1 VANIYSIPPEINA
14 SEAFATWFHA
24 QSFKAPESVLVFVPN
39 RRLAREISAQ
49 LAQHAPTHASALPI
63 VMPLGALDRVQMLRI
78 MKNIPH
84 LVQALLEI
92 PPVLDNASVLHQL
105 VRQISALQLT
115 RDHGGNMEQ
124 ALHHAQALMH
134 LLETSATYGTSISR
148 ERILNLVTGDFAKH
162 WQESAE
168 FLAIIECYFH
178 HEEGIL
184 AAREQF
190 LLAQLWCRYFEAAPN
205 SSAIAF
211 GSSGSIPYVRQLL
224 QHIAALPNGY
234 VMLPG
239 IDNKIS
245 EPDWQ
250 QIGAGH
256 AQYHIKTTLEAMG
269 AGLAQLH
276 DFAAKPKANNILSSG
291 FTPYDTVHETKPF
304 IHSIKAAN
312 SEEEARIIALLLRET
327 LEHPAKT
334 ALVITPDIGLMRRIA
349 ASMAVYGICPDSPP
363 LTHRAH
369 RASGRFILQW
379 QRCMAAPDDA
389 IALRGFLEH
398 ESIMADHHRET
409 YEAWL
414 NIADIKVFR
423 GKSNIDFSRIDADAV
438 LMPLQRW
445 LAVERASATRRHSLT
460 DWLSKL
466 QNFCLV
472 AELPENIRQEIA
484 AYCNELSDITV
495 YYPALEADEMLALWR
510 QYLTMPNDSE
520 APLAPHP
527 RLRML
532 TPIEARLAYADRVI
546 LASFHAES
554 WGSVPVSPWLNQ
566 KQTELLGLPSLH
578 AQQSLTAHDVWMHCH
593 APEIYITHPVAINGK
608 PSTAHALY
616 HKLEPWMQTEN
627 TEHHII
633 RLAHIRRCAG
643 HYTPIQP
650 TSPTPEA
657 SARPRN
663 LRVSSLDQL
672 FLNPYAIY
680 AQYILQLSE
689 LDDYGTINEAA
700 VFGKIAHK
708 LMEDAY
714 KGTVIDAAYI
724 QRSIAKY
731 QPPKS
736 LQNFWNTRLHCI
748 RAFAQREQ
756 SLVQAQGDHVQS
768 EHAIEATL
776 NIPAM
781 GGIALNGR
789 IDAKITHS
797 DKRIMLIDF
806 KTGGMP
812 SKPDIATGRACQL
825 TAYGIMEHTLGAQ
838 WPAEI
843 QYVKL
848 PDIKNDVQR
857 LSVSWSNENWQEHAE
872 QLFNALAAMLD
883 PQTPFL
889 AHPIDNKEYESRRT
903 EYDGISRAEEWQ

>member
-1 VANIYSIPPEINA
+1 MASIYSIPPGINA
-14 SEAFATWFHA
+14 SDAFATWFHA
-24 QSFKAPESVLVFVPN
+24 QSFKNPESTLIFVPN

-49 LAQHAPTHASALPI
+49 LAQYAPAHASALPI

-92 PPVLDNASVLHQL
+92 PPVLGNTAVLHQL
-105 VRQISALQLT
+105 ARQISALQMA
-115 RDHGGNMEQ
+115 RKRGGNMGQ
-124 ALHHAQALMH
+124 ALEHAQALMH
-134 LLETSATYGTSISR
+134 LLETSASYGTSISR

-168 FLAIIECYFH
+168 FLAIIERYFH
-178 HEEGIL
+178 YEEGIL

-190 LLAQLWCRYFEAAPN
+190 LLAQLWCRYFETLPN
-205 SSAIAF
+205 SLAIAF

-224 QHIAALPNGY
+224 QHIAALPGGY

-239 IDNKIS
+239 IDTNMP
-245 EPDWQ
+245 ETDWQ
-250 QIGAGH
+250 RIGAGH
-256 AQYHIKTTLEAMG
+256 AQYHVKGTLEAMG
-269 AGLAQLH
+269 VERTQLH
-276 DFAAKPKANNILSSG
+276 DFAAKPHMNNGLSSG
-291 FTPYDTVHETKPF
+291 FTPYDAGHEIRPF
-304 IHSIKAAN
+304 IQSIKAMN

-327 LEHPAKT
+327 LEHPTKT
-334 ALVITPDIGLMRRIA
+334 ALVITPDIDLMRRIA
-349 ASMAVYGICPDSPP
+349 ASMAVYGVCPDSPP

-398 ESIMADHHRET
+398 ESIMAEHHRET

-414 NIADIKVFR
+414 NMADIKVFR
-423 GKSNIDFSRIDADAV
+423 GKSNIDFSRLDADAA

-445 LAVERASATRRHSLT
+445 LVSERANVSRRHSLT

-466 QNFCLV
+466 QHFCV
-472 AELPENIRQEIA
+472 IAELPAAIQQEIA
-484 AYCNELSDITV
+484 EYCSELSEINI

-510 QYLTMPNDSE
+510 QYLTIPSDPE
-520 APLAPHP
+520 ATLATHP

-532 TPIEARLAYADRVI
+532 TPIEARLACADRVV

-554 WGSVPVSPWLNQ
+554 WGAAPVSPWLNQ

-593 APEIYITHPVAINGK
+593 APEIYLTHPATVNGK

-616 HKLEPWMQTEN
+616 HKLEPWMHIEN
-627 TEHHII
+627 AGKYFKQ
-633 RLAHIRRCAG
+633 LAHILRCAG

-657 SARPRN
+657 SARPRS

-708 LMEDAY
+708 LLEDAY
-714 KGTVIDAAYI
+714 KGIAIDAAYI
-724 QRSIAKY
+724 QRNIAKY

-756 SLVQAQGDHVQS
+756 SSVQAQGDHVQP
-768 EHAIEATL
+768 EHAIEAAM
-776 NIPAM
+776 NIPTM
-781 GGIALNGR
+781 GGITLNGR

-797 DKRIMLIDF
+797 DSRITLIDF

-812 SKPDIATGRACQL
+812 SKTDIATGRACQL
-825 TAYGIMEHTLGAQ
+825 TVYGIMLHALEAQ

-848 PDIKNDVQR
+848 PDIKNDAHR
-857 LSVSWSNENWQEHAE
+857 ISVSWNNEDWHEHAE
-872 QLFNALAAMLD
+872 LLLNALADMLN

-903 EYDGISRAEEWQ
+903 EYDGISRVEEWQ